1 MAKKYISLRGKFS
14 LAPIVNGIV
23 GAMRELGNIP
33 DFTLEITADKQEHTE
48 SMSGDDTVDLVL
60 YNTTGVSFSGTI
72 EQIDEDNLA
81 YVLSGKNVEVATKTV
96 AAKSLGAV
104 KAGEKI
110 KLDGFNLTTVTVKD
124 GADPGAD
131 IASTK
136 YKVDPVFGTIT
147 FLEDVPA
154 VTVGY
159 TTGAV
164 THTTIASDFGK
175 EYALYFEG
183 INKIT
188 KDKVFLQLHRTVKS
202 PDSSFELIH
211 QEQGSYEISGDAL
224 GDLTKDKDGALGLY
238 GYFTQIP
245 QPTVP

>member
-1 MAKKYISLRGKFS
+1 MAKKYFSLRGKFS
-14 LAPIVNGIV
+14 LAPISAGVV

-33 DFTLEITADKQEHTE
+33 DFTLEITADKFEHTE
-48 SMSGDDTVDLVL
+48 SMSGDDTTDLVM
-60 YNTTGVSFSGTI
+60 YDTTGVSFSGNI
-72 EQIDEDNLA
+72 EQLDMDNLA
-81 YVLSGKNVEVATKTV
+81 YVLSGKNVAVDTKTV
-96 AAKSLGAV
+96 AAQSLGAV
-104 KAGEKI
+104 KAGQKI

-124 GADPGAD
+124 GADPGAAID
-131 IASTK
+131 ASK
-136 YKVDPVFGTIT
+136 YKVDAAFGTIT

-159 TTGAV
+159 ITGAV

-183 INKIT
+183 INKVT
-188 KDKVFLQLHRTVKS
+188 GDKVFLQLHRTIKS
-202 PDSSFELIH
+202 PDSSFDLIH
-211 QEQGSYEISGDAL
+211 SELGQYEISGDAL
-224 GDLTKDKDGALGLY
+224 GDLSKDKDGALGLY

>member
-96 AAKSLGAV
+96 EAQSLGSV
-104 KAGEKI
+104 KAGQKI
-110 KLDGFNLTTVTVKD
+110 KLDGFNLTTVTVK
-124 GADPGAD
+124 GAAD
-131 IASTK
+131 AAIEQSK
-136 YKVDPVFGTIT
+136 YKLDAAFGTIV
-147 FLEDVPA
+147 FSEDTPS

-224 GDLTKDKDGALGLY
+224 GDLNKDKDGALGLY

-245 QPTVP
+245 QAA

>member
-23 GAMRELGNIP
+23 GAMRELGNVP
-33 DFTLEITADKQEHTE
+33 DFTLEITADKTEHTE

-81 YVLSGKNVEVATKTV
+81 YVLSGKNVEVPTKTEPE
-96 AAKSLGAV
+96 KSLGAV
-104 KAGEKI
+104 KNGQKI
-110 KLDGFNLTTVTVKD
+110 KLDGFNLTTVTVKGESD
-124 GADPGAD
+124 AV
-131 IASTK
+131 IEASK
-136 YKVDPVFGTIT
+136 YKLDAAFGTIT
-147 FLEDVPA
+147 FLEDIPS

-159 TTGAV
+159 TTGAI

-245 QPTVP
+245 QAA